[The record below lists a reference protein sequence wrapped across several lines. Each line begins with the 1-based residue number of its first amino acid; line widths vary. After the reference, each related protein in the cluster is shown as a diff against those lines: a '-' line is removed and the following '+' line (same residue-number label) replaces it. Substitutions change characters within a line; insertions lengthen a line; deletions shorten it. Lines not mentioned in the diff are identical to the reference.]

1 MRVLARVRNPSLD
14 GLGRLVCRSL
24 DHNMHI
30 RIELS
35 PGTSLDL
42 RRQRETESLSGLP
55 YGKELTV
62 HIKP

>member
-30 RIELS
+30 RIDCHPELS
-35 PGTSLDL
+35 
-42 RRQRETESLSGLP
+42 
-55 YGKELTV
+55 
-62 HIKP
+62 